1 MNNKN
6 APVKLMHTLD
16 MKHSNLMEEFK
27 NNEDIIIPELINT
40 RIELKKK
47 LSTLKNDDIVEGMTI
62 HDNIKQINLTIKK
75 LKLKK
80 KQYFLDN
87 SKHIFSYFEDKKT
100 ISSGTSN
107 KNNSNV
113 LNKFFKIRDV
123 SNNTNQNETKNNTLA
138 KYWKN
143 VNNEITNIHDY
154 IIPNDICHYCSNG
167 EFIPREEE
175 GVMICE

>member
-80 KQYFLDN
+80 N
-87 SKHIFSYFEDKKT
+87 NIF
-100 ISSGTSN
+100 
-107 KNNSNV
+107 
-113 LNKFFKIRDV
+113 
-123 SNNTNQNETKNNTLA
+123 
-138 KYWKN
+138 
-143 VNNEITNIHDY
+143 
-154 IIPNDICHYCSNG
+154 
-167 EFIPREEE
+167 
-175 GVMICE
+175 